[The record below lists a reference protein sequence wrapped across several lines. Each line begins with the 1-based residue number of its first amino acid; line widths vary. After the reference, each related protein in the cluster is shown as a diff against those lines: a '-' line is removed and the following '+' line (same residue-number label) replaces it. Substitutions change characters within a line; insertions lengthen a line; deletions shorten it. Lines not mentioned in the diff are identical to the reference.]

1 MRIRRRWVC
10 SVVELV
16 SRTCVG
22 RKVTPPAEA
31 GLEMGWYN
39 LHRARRT
46 WYCELLRILDTQE
59 TTLASPVAWQ
69 VIVVPTKK
77 IGFVG
82 SILTECT

>member
-1 MRIRRRWVC
+1 
-10 SVVELV
+10 
-16 SRTCVG
+16 
-22 RKVTPPAEA
+22 
-31 GLEMGWYN
+31 MGWYN